1 MLGGRRRRILLEDRL
16 DRHIAVRHGEFVIA
30 DGHAAADDPPLL
42 EVIAGVGL
50 SGQGDLRAGNGG
62 SRPCGSRAVA
72 VIGHGDG
79 VLGGRGFADGK
90 VVLRLTAIVPRAA
103 QRHLGS
109 LCRIEALVLQ
119 RKRVGTDVVGI
130 DDRVVCALRKRRIDI
145 LAYLMGKSRQLLFAA
160 V

>member
-1 MLGGRRRRILLEDRL
+1 M
-16 DRHIAVRHGEFVIA
+16 
-30 DGHAAADDPPLL
+30 
-42 EVIAGVGL
+42 IAGVGRG
-50 SGQGDLRAGNGG
+50 SQDDLRTGNGG
-62 SRPCGSRAVA
+62 DGTCGSRAVA

-79 VLGGRGFADGK
+79 VGRPPGFADGK
-90 VVLRLTAIVPRAA
+90 VVLHLTAIVPRAV

-109 LCRIEALVLQ
+109 LCRVEAIVLR

-145 LAYLMGKSRQLLFAA
+145 LACLMEKSRQRLFAA